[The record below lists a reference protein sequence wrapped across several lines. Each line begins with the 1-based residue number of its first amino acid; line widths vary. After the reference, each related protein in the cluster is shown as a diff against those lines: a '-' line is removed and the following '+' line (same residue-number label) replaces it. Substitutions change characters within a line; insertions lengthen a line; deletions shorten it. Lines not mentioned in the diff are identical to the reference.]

1 MNNIKHVTGTYIG
14 VDYQFE
20 GFNRELMNN
29 RFILLKK
36 CLDKLES
43 IPIEPASV
51 WDYEYK
57 QDVKKYLNEIA
68 AIKFIYADTGKPRL
82 NMQKFYG
89 KTAKQIKEAFNE
101 LCDCVNTN
109 YKNYFVIMMELNI
122 DITAFLKELDLEI
135 VKYLFLAMKNKYRI
149 TAWFKK
155 TLLYILSEINKYK
168 YPQELLDKL
177 KRESRESFRDINFY
191 EGFPLP
197 LSAQYPDYFDQ
208 KLDTLYIAPE
218 SYNNIMP
225 SSKLLNKKFENASVR
240 WNYGY
245 GYASS
250 CQANNDRGL
259 DLEKIHNLN
268 MQEQISQL
276 ERSFNK
282 SQFNLTN
289 DWFEDD
295 RQQREQAQ
303 R

>member
-20 GFNRELMNN
+20 GFDRELMNN

-68 AIKFIYADTGKPRL
+68 AIKFIYADTDKPRL

-101 LCDCVNTN
+101 LCDGVNTN

-155 TLLYILSEINKYK
+155 TWLYILSERNKYK

-177 KRESRESFRDINFY
+177 NRESRESFRDINFY

-208 KLDTLYIAPE
+208 KLDTIYIAPE
-218 SYNNIMP
+218 YYKNIMP
-225 SSKLLNKKFENASVR
+225 SSKLLNKKFEYASVR

-259 DLEKIHNLN
+259 YLEKIHNLN
-268 MQEQISQL
+268 IKDKENVKGYEYYKNKIKKANQEVEKI
-276 ERSFNK
+276 R
-282 SQFNLTN
+282 
-289 DWFEDD
+289 
-295 RQQREQAQ
+295 
-303 R
+303 